1 MRRQLVP
8 DCSADEVG
16 AVGVE
21 ALLHEQIDP
30 PEIDETQVD
39 SYLLGVDDVRSH
51 SGHGVSFGCW
61 GSTAL
66 ARPAAILVPSK
77 WMVNTGHDW
86 NSYRAVPTTGA
97 SRRCCESETSW

>member
-39 SYLLGVDDVRSH
+39 SYLLGGDGVRSH
-51 SGHGVSFGCW
+51 YGHGVSFGCW

-66 ARPAAILVPSK
+66 ARAAAILVPSK
-77 WMVNTGHDW
+77 VMVNTGHEW
-86 NSYRAVPTTGA
+86 NSYKAVPKTDANRKIGGLDTG
-97 SRRCCESETSW
+97 W